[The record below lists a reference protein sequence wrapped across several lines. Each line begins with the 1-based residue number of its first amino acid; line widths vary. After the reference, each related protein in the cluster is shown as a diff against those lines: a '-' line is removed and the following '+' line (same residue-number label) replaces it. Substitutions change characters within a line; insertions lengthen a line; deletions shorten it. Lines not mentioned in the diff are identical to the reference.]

1 MTTNTG
7 TDNRRQGRRRTF
19 GSVLLDVGVPVG
31 SYYLFKGA
39 FGMSSVA
46 ALGWSSVVPVLRT
59 GWGLRTHRE
68 VNGLPVLILLANLAG
83 LLLSFGTGDARL
95 MLLKD
100 SAISSVVGIVM
111 LASVPMGRPMM
122 TANLKPWLIKGDE
135 RREAAWERLRRESVA
150 FRRAER
156 AFTTVWG
163 VAFVGEC
170 AVRAVGAYTVPVDT
184 MVWLGTVVMVATMV
198 LAFVVSG
205 ALGAGP
211 MAHMI
216 GAAVAADCCGPVSSP
231 LAGAVSSPVS
241 VGLPGEG
248 EKNSSLAGSTHR

>member
-7 TDNRRQGRRRTF
+7 TDNQRQGKRRTF
-19 GSVLLDVGVPVG
+19 VSLLLDVGVPVG
-31 SYYLFKGA
+31 SYYLLKGA

-59 GWGLRTHRE
+59 GWGLFRNRE
-68 VNGLPVLILLANLAG
+68 VNGLPVLILLVNLAG

-95 MLLKD
+95 LLVKD

-111 LASVPMGRPMM
+111 LASVVMRRPMM
-122 TANLKPWLIKGDE
+122 TANLKPFLIKGDA
-135 RREAAWERLRRESVA
+135 RREAAWDRLRLESPA
-150 FRRAER
+150 FRRAELR
-156 AFTTVWG
+156 FTGVWG
-163 VAFVGEC
+163 TAFVAEC

-184 MVWLGTVVMVATMV
+184 MVWLGTVVMAATMV
-198 LAFVVSG
+198 LAFVLSG

-216 GAAVAADCCGPVSSP
+216 GAAVAADDAPESAPLPAPAVAAPVE
-231 LAGAVSSPVS
+231 A
-241 VGLPGEG
+241 ER
-248 EKNSSLAGSTHR
+248 NSSLAGSTHR